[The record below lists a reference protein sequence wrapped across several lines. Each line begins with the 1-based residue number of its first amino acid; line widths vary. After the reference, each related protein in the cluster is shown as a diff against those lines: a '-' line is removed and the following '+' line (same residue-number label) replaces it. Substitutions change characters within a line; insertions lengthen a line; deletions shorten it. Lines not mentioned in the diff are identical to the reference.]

1 MWVCTRIRIWKIQ
14 RREIYRF
21 PPVDLLKNHKCERSG
36 VSARELD
43 ENINRLK
50 SVLPDCKIE
59 IAL

>member
-1 MWVCTRIRIWKIQ
+1 MKDYC
-14 RREIYRF
+14 F
-21 PPVDLLKNHKCERSG
+21 PPIDLLKEHKCEDSG
-36 VSARELD
+36 VSVRELD

>member
-1 MWVCTRIRIWKIQ
+1 MKD
-14 RREIYRF
+14 YRF
-21 PPVDLLKNHKCERSG
+21 PPIDLLKEHKCEDSG
-36 VSARELD
+36 VSVRELD

>member
-1 MWVCTRIRIWKIQ
+1 MTTDTNTISDTLNS
-14 RREIYRF
+14 YRF
-21 PPVDLLKNHKCERSG
+21 PPNNLFKDHKCEHSG
-36 VSARELD
+36 VSVRELD